1 MVARHGTAESTA
13 RSARISGRLIG
24 TMIADSMR
32 AMMHLSLVV
41 MSIVYAVD
49 VPGALPA
56 ILLLRRFD
64 YGVRGLH
71 LRFRAVDIT
80 H

>member
-1 MVARHGTAESTA
+1 MVARHGTDESTE

-49 VPGALPA
+49 VPGAL
-56 ILLLRRFD
+56 
-64 YGVRGLH
+64 RGY
-71 LRFRAVDIT
+71 DS
-80 H
+80 